1 MTKQDILNYLSAH
14 KEKFQKEFEV
24 EKIALW
30 GSFSSS
36 KAMLWNAYER

>member
-24 EKIALW
+24 EKIAL
-30 GSFSSS
+30 FS
-36 KAMLWNAYER
+36 